1 VVLTYTIHTVHTPYS
16 HRTHGTYTLRT
27 YTVRAQE
34 EQWDSRAEAKND
46 IRDRLANLS
55 VLPGISAK
63 GQANG
68 QVRTVCVRSYV
79 RMFYTSM
86 WHILESFGHFSH
98 SFHSLLLFS
107 FPYFL
112 CSLENLFI
120 VYLFFIYPFIR
131 FFIH

>member
-1 VVLTYTIHTVHTPYS
+1 MVLTYTIHTVHTPYS

-27 YTVRAQE
+27 YLVRAQE

-68 QVRTVCVRSYV
+68 QVHTVYVRSYV
-79 RMFYTSM
+79 RMFFTSV
-86 WHILESFGHFSH
+86 WHIIECFGHFSH
-98 SFHSLLLFS
+98 LFHCLLLLS

-112 CSLENLFI
+112 CSLEHLFF
-120 VYLFFIYPFIR
+120 VYLFFICPFIR
-131 FFIH
+131 FFID

>member
-1 VVLTYTIHTVHTPYS
+1 MVQTYTIHTSHTPYT
-16 HRTHGTYTLRT
+16 HRTHRTYTLRT
-27 YTVRAQE
+27 NNVRAQE

-68 QVRTVCVRSYV
+68 QVRTVYVRSYV
-79 RMFYTSM
+79 RMFLTSV
-86 WHILESFGHFSH
+86 WHIIECFGYISH
-98 SFHSLLLFS
+98 SFHCSLLFS

-112 CSLENLFI
+112 CSLEHLFI
-120 VYLFFIYPFIR
+120 VYLFFIYPYIR